1 MNLGSQITI
10 DFRNSPF
17 NPSRG
22 WSLRAG
28 TEYASGIVQDQGV
41 NDNST
46 YAFLKSEGRL
56 TGYIPLG
63 SSVLALALWGG
74 RIDVLD
80 GDAAPIDQRFFLG
93 GRRTLRGF
101 FDDSI
106 FPADACLEGEER
118 TDCAETFVNNTS
130 DVNTIPLP
138 GGHSYILG
146 KGELRVRLSE
156 SLTLNSF
163 MESGNLWY
171 WLPSVETFDLRLG
184 LGFGLSYTTPV
195 GPLALSIGFNPFRK
209 SQYYESLYEFH
220 VSIGQF

>member
-1 MNLGSQITI
+1 MWIVDKILTGNQNTRLRLDRGQRTGFNLGSQVTV

-22 WSLRAG
+22 WSLRFG

-41 NDNST
+41 NINDT

-56 TGYIPLG
+56 TGYLPLG
-63 SSVLALALWGG
+63 DSVLALALWGG

-80 GDAAPIDQRFFLG
+80 GTEAPIDQRFFLG

-106 FPADACLEGEER
+106 FPADACLPDEAR
-118 TDCAETFVNNTS
+118 DNCAEVVPNDTTGAS
-130 DVNTIPLP
+130 TIPLP

-146 KGELRVRLSE
+146 KGEVRFRLSE
-156 SLTLNSF
+156 NLTLNSF
-163 MESGNLWY
+163 LESGNLWY
-171 WLPSVETFDLRLG
+171 RL
-184 LGFGLSYTTPV
+184 
-195 GPLALSIGFNPFRK
+195 AFNR
-209 SQYYESLYEFH
+209 
-220 VSIGQF
+220 QFFITSWAWRWT